1 MVYIALHPLLTLC
14 RACPRRH
21 PSNTTDQQ
29 PLTSADGAPALR
41 CGSQLLFVTSRAGA
55 TPYVHVGCRGPPL
68 LAADGSV
75 LRQGPADVLLGPLQA
90 PLPRHVPYLVNRCG
104 APYGLCSLDGSA
116 DPLAVCGVQG
126 RAWLGPGRVPL
137 LLRQAGMSR
146 HGQQQ
151 HQLVTADGQL
161 VLGPQG
167 QQIMVTLA
175 ASAADA
181 GMPGSKTVAGVVE
194 AATGQPL
201 HDMHGQP
208 LTVDPATL
216 QLLRAIGQPAFDRKG
231 QPLRLRWGTAVP
243 PGGWPTADLLLLLL
257 LVVLGTA
264 LVRAGGWEINKV
276 AKRQLVVTT
285 DMCLDALHCCTD
297 SLLMNLCAAVIRT
310 NRMHPDD
317 ALTSSDCPQPPEPHT
332 LCSCVQ
338 PAAPPS
344 PQAASIWPCCWWLQ
358 QPQLQQQLL
367 RAPAWHCSSPPH
379 AASCRALCC
388 WTPTAAPCAM
398 PMGSACVWCA
408 ARAPQAVNRTA
419 SSAAP
424 VGPCASGAAA
434 TRRMA
439 FSWAACLCCWVVLEV
454 MCCWTRAGSPCWV
467 PTTSA

>member
-1 MVYIALHPLLTLC
+1 MAPLIPLWCSDCCLIYTTLHQLLTL
-14 RACPRRH
+14 RHAYPPRH
-21 PSNTTDQQ
+21 PTQHTDQQ
-29 PLTSADGAPALR
+29 PLTNADGAPALR
-41 CGSQLLFVTSRAGA
+41 CGTQLLFVTSRAGA

-75 LRQGPADVLLGPLQA
+75 LRQGPADALLGPLQA

-104 APYGLCSLDGSA
+104 APYGLCFLDGSA
-116 DPLAVCGVQG
+116 HPLAVCGVQG

-137 LLRQAGMSR
+137 LLRQGGVSR

-181 GMPGSKTVAGVVE
+181 GMPGSTTVAGVVE

-216 QLLRAIGQPAFDRKG
+216 QLLRATGQPAFDRKG

-264 LVRAGGWEINKV
+264 LVRARGGTIQRWPK
-276 AKRQLVVTT
+276 
-285 DMCLDALHCCTD
+285 D
-297 SLLMNLCAAVIRT
+297 SM
-310 NRMHPDD
+310 
-317 ALTSSDCPQPPEPHT
+317 
-332 LCSCVQ
+332 
-338 PAAPPS
+338 
-344 PQAASIWPCCWWLQ
+344 W
-358 QPQLQQQLL
+358 
-367 RAPAWHCSSPPH
+367 
-379 AASCRALCC
+379 
-388 WTPTAAPCAM
+388 
-398 PMGSACVWCA
+398 
-408 ARAPQAVNRTA
+408 
-419 SSAAP
+419 
-424 VGPCASGAAA
+424 
-434 TRRMA
+434 
-439 FSWAACLCCWVVLEV
+439 
-454 MCCWTRAGSPCWV
+454 
-467 PTTSA
+467 